1 MVYFAGDEYI
11 FRVSAIN
18 EVGSSDH
25 LESEPV
31 VIQSLYRP
39 PSAPQGPL
47 EVSGLTDSSLVLGW
61 KPPEDDGGSVLTEYL
76 VERRE
81 TSKKA
86 WQKVGTND
94 GKSTNFEVPG
104 LKKGS
109 SYSFRIT
116 AKNEFGYGPPF
127 APDDVI
133 TAGKRISNKSIF
145 FFILN

>member
-1 MVYFAGDEYI
+1 MFMFFIGDEYI
-11 FRVSAIN
+11 FRVNAIN
-18 EVGSSDH
+18 EIGSSDY
-25 LESEPV
+25 LESEAV
-31 VIQSLYRP
+31 TIKSLFRL
-39 PSAPQGPL
+39 PSAPQEPL
-47 EVSGLTDSSLVLGW
+47 EVSGLTDTSLVLGW
-61 KPPEDDGGSVLTEYL
+61 KPPEDDGGSPLTEYL

-94 GKSTNFEVPG
+94 GKSTNFEVNG

-127 APDDVI
+127 APEDVI
-133 TAGKRISNKSIF
+133 TAGKRISN
-145 FFILN
+145 